1 MSEVNGRVALRQPQI
16 NMRERDA
23 IGCHETQFPLEQ
35 FANAKSLDFDELKHW
50 TSRLN
55 KASSATLTAVSMPGG
70 TVDIAIKAGTV
81 TASPTRSKVRG
92 KQYDYSKRDACLS
105 MLGYIVTANGLGRQV
120 CVSLSITTD
129 DGCSYIPFDGAAA

>member
-1 MSEVNGRVALRQPQI
+1 M
-16 NMRERDA
+16 
-23 IGCHETQFPLEQ
+23 EQ
-35 FANAKSLDFDELKHW
+35 FANAESLDLDELKYW
-50 TSRLN
+50 TGRLN

-92 KQYDYSKRDACLS
+92 KQYDYNKRDACLS
-105 MLGYIVTANGLGRQV
+105 MLGYIVTATGLGRQV

-129 DGCSYIPFDGAAA
+129 DGCSYAAA